1 MDLKKMNT
9 QLQKARETR
18 RLTAKEMK
26 MTSDEMLKSDLP
38 QGHSFHNK
46 AKLGDKPDWE
56 IVPKRSPRR
65 MSYDDVFQVITKY
78 AHEMQPYFADGWS
91 RFPQGGNAAMI
102 ANYLNDKADFYR
114 TIDTNI
120 ANDLIDSATEII
132 VRCG

>member
-1 MDLKKMNT
+1 VKNQPPDLT
-9 QLQKARETR
+9 ARETR

-65 MSYDDVFQVITKY
+65 MSYDDVFQVITKH

-120 ANDLIDSATEII
+120 ANDLLDSATEII

>member
-1 MDLKKMNT
+1 M
-9 QLQKARETR
+9 
-18 RLTAKEMK
+18 LTAKEMK

-65 MSYDDVFQVITKY
+65 MSYDDVFQVITKH
-78 AHEMQPYFADGWS
+78 AHEMQPYFADAWS

-102 ANYLNDKADFYR
+102 AKSGADECSP
-114 TIDTNI
+114 
-120 ANDLIDSATEII
+120 A
-132 VRCG
+132 GK

>member
-1 MDLKKMNT
+1 
-9 QLQKARETR
+9 
-18 RLTAKEMK
+18 

-65 MSYDDVFQVITKY
+65 MSYDDVFQVITKH

-102 ANYLNDKADFYR
+102 ANHLNDKADFYR

-120 ANDLIDSATEII
+120 ANDLLDSATEII